1 MGGGQMPVLEVG
13 GQTLTQ
19 SKAIYRYL
27 GRKFKLAGD
36 DDWQAAKA
44 DEIVDSVG
52 DAVEGTL
59 NKL

>member
-1 MGGGQMPVLEVG
+1 MPVLEVG
-13 GQTLTQ
+13 DKKLCQ

-36 DDWQAAKA
+36 DEWQAAKC

-52 DAVEGTL
+52 DVLEGTFK
-59 NKL
+59 N